1 MTQRTR
7 SINAARRVSW
17 AERRPAREVRRWNGV
32 TLEPDERIVLEV
44 RRSAFWAVLTL
55 IVLTLLVPLL
65 WPLPVAV
72 WWGIKQNRY
81 AVTDKRVMVR
91 EGVFSKQA
99 MQVRL
104 EQITD
109 VSVRRPFLCSI
120 LHHGSVMVATAGGP
134 TKEITIPWQPNPDR
148 VADALRR
155 YH

>member
-1 MTQRTR
+1 MIRR
-7 SINAARRVSW
+7 MRAANATRRVDW

-32 TLEPDERIVLEV
+32 TLEPDERIVLQV
-44 RRSAFWAVLTL
+44 TRSAFWMVFFLVALTL
-55 IVLTLLVPLL
+55 SIPLL
-65 WPLPVAV
+65 WPTVPIV
-72 WWGIKQNRY
+72 WWAIKQNRY

-134 TKEITIPWQPNPDR
+134 TKEVTIPWQPNPDR